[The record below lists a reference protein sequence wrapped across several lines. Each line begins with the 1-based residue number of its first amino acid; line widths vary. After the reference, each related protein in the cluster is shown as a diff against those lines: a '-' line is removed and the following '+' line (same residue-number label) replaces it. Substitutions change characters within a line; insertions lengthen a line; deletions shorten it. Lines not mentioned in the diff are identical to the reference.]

1 MNDLTASTGKGRIL
15 VVDDDRL
22 VLATVTHGLA
32 QAGYDVID
40 ADNGDD
46 AILMARQHRPALAL
60 LDIRMEG
67 KTGFD
72 VAEYLRD
79 VAGVPF
85 MFLSAFAD
93 EPTRNKV
100 AELGAKAYLV
110 KPLDVGQIVPTVD
123 RVMAG
128 LRAEGG
134 ATAMPSAAV
143 SAGAPVAAP
152 AVTSSTSRASRPE
165 PAGVA
170 AVDPTA
176 DVMVLATGIL
186 MHRHTLSRARAAEKL
201 QALAVD
207 KGLTPL
213 QQAQRLVDAVE
224 ALADTDS

>member
-1 MNDLTASTGKGRIL
+1 MNDSLPRPGKGPIL

-32 QAGYDVID
+32 QAGYAVID

-46 AILMARQHRPALAL
+46 AILLAREHRPALAL

-93 EPTRNKV
+93 EPTRAKV
-100 AELGAKAYLV
+100 QALGARAYLV

-123 RVMAG
+123 RVMAEIQG
-128 LRAEGG
+128 AEV
-134 ATAMPSAAV
+134 ATPGPTPMPAV
-143 SAGAPVAAP
+143 TPPAQAVTGEPVSPAAPVA
-152 AVTSSTSRASRPE
+152 
-165 PAGVA
+165 VA
-170 AVDPTA
+170 AVGDELLA
-176 DVMVLATGIL
+176 LATGIL
-186 MHRHTLSRARAAEKL
+186 MHRHTLARGRALDKL
-201 QALAVD
+201 HALAQE
-207 KGLTPL
+207 KGLSPL
-213 QQAQRLVDAVE
+213 QQARRLVDAVE
-224 ALADTDS
+224 ALADTDA